1 MDIQI
6 HNSQMQIL
14 KYLLLNKSASFSKL
28 AKASK
33 LSTDH
38 FNYHLGC
45 LMKTDLVKKHNDCY
59 ELTISGKEFANRMDT
74 EKTIIEKQAKLGV
87 MLIIEKEEDGKEY
100 VLVQKRLKEPY
111 YGFQGFVTGKI
122 AWGENILMT
131 AARELEEETG
141 LTAELEFK
149 YIIHELVYLK
159 ENGRLLEDKFF
170 FIVNATKPLGELK
183 SLPSGENRWVLCS
196 EFNQQDK
203 LYYDEIEVYD
213 LMKSGKSGFIEKEF
227 LIEEF

>member
-1 MDIQI
+1 
-6 HNSQMQIL
+6 
-14 KYLLLNKSASFSKL
+14 
-28 AKASK
+28 
-33 LSTDH
+33 
-38 FNYHLGC
+38 
-45 LMKTDLVKKHNDCY
+45 
-59 ELTISGKEFANRMDT
+59 MDT

-87 MLIIEKEEDGKEY
+87 MLIIEKEEDGKKY

-170 FIVNATKPLGELK
+170 FVVNATKPLGELN